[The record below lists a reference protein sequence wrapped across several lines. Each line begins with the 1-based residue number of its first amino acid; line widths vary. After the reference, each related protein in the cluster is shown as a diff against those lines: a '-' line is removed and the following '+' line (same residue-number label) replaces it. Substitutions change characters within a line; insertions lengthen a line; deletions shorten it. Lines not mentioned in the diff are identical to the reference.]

1 MPSLFRRYL
10 SAAGY
15 TLGSAVVGRGIAF
28 VNTVLLV
35 RWLGPG
41 NYGVYAVLL
50 SLLMVTSSFANLRL
64 DLGLARYLPHFL
76 LRRGFSERELVKR
89 AWWLGVALSLLTS
102 MGLLAFAGVVA
113 TRVYARPELTG
124 YVRLIAP
131 AIALT
136 VIQQMGLS
144 TLAGL
149 QDYRKVA
156 MVQVLASVLQLVA
169 SVAGWAWMGLR
180 GAVLGYVASTGI
192 AALAAAFVARQRLGE
207 SGLAE
212 MLTTPIFRRRDAEGT
227 KAKIKALARSLGR
240 CGKIDLHGLAHTFR
254 CAFSGVLVR
263 LADLKGLRHPSLTQL
278 AFDNCGGLAPQGQ
291 QSVAHGVSRGNVDV
305 EDNSSPVG
313 AADSHPVLSPRPG
326 FRGRSESFAQ
336 GCQAVKKS
344 SLDWAG
350 AHLQVCVFNSFAD
363 LKVCASRIFHSGSSR
378 AATPRN
384 HEKLFPRP
392 LGGGGGESR
401 EAGEP
406 GEGVFQGSFCR
417 LGPHSTGPTGLGGS
431 DATLARLTHFSVG
444 CLFASLISTSGY
456 WCGTAILTRYRGF
469 EAAALFS
476 VAYSFGAFTLFAP
489 GYLLGPAL
497 PFLSEAWAAGR
508 IDEFRELVRR
518 NFRLAVSLTVPIA
531 VFFAVVARPL
541 VALVYGLRFASAR
554 PAASLLSLTGVFFLG
569 VAVFNLAFAAAGR
582 VWVSVALNSLWLA
595 LFAALSTASA
605 RAWGPAGVGLSFFL
619 SLGVGYGVSCAYGVR
634 KFGFSKVGAAPVAA
648 SVLAFGSIAVWLAS
662 RLTGVALWLAGCAV
676 AVAVGITFLKAFYS
690 GDELTLAWQTVSRLV
705 LRWYGTRAENTS
717 SAAL

>member
-1 MPSLFRRYL
+1 MATSLFRRYL

-15 TLGSAVVGRGIAF
+15 TLGSAVVGRGVAF

-50 SLLMVTSSFANLRL
+50 SLLMVSSSFANLRL
-64 DLGLARYLPHFL
+64 DLGLARYLPQFL
-76 LRRGFSERELVKR
+76 LRRGFTERELVKR

-102 MGLLAFAGVVA
+102 MGLLAFAGLVA

-192 AALAAAFVARQRLGE
+192 MALVAALVARHR
-207 SGLAE
+207 LAE
-212 MLTTPIFRRRDAEGT
+212 F
-227 KAKIKALARSLGR
+227 
-240 CGKIDLHGLAHTFR
+240 
-254 CAFSGVLVR
+254 
-263 LADLKGLRHPSLTQL
+263 
-278 AFDNCGGLAPQGQ
+278 
-291 QSVAHGVSRGNVDV
+291 
-305 EDNSSPVG
+305 
-313 AADSHPVLSPRPG
+313 G
-326 FRGRSESFAQ
+326 FRNWAANRQ
-336 GCQAVKKS
+336 GAK
-344 SLDWAG
+344 G
-350 AHLQVCVFNSFAD
+350 
-363 LKVCASRIFHSGSSR
+363 
-378 AATPRN
+378 
-384 HEKLFPRP
+384 
-392 LGGGGGESR
+392 
-401 EAGEP
+401 EAGQSFS
-406 GEGVFQGSFCR
+406 VQRTKNQGPR
-417 LGPHSTGPTGLGGS
+417 TEQHPT
-431 DATLARLTHFSVG
+431 LTHLTRFSVG

-476 VAYSFGAFTLFAP
+476 VAYGFGAFTLFAP

-508 IDEFRELVRR
+508 IDEFRGLARR

-541 VALVYGLRFASAR
+541 VALVYGSRFASAWL
-554 PAASLLSLTGVFFLG
+554 AASLLSLAGAFFLG

-595 LFAALSTASA
+595 LFAALSAASA

-634 KFGFSKVGAAPVAA
+634 TFGISKVGSAPIAA
-648 SVLAFGSIAVWLAS
+648 SVLTFGSIAVWLAS
-662 RLTGVALWLAGCAV
+662 RLSGVALWLAGCAV
-676 AVAVGITFLKAFYS
+676 ALGVSATLLKAFYS
-690 GDELTLAWQTVSRLV
+690 PDELALTWRTISRPF
-705 LRWYGTRAENTS
+705 LRWSGSRIEGTS
-717 SAAL
+717 SIPLSCSPKGAPYPSPGQRPGWGEPIPGSARKP

>member
-1 MPSLFRRYL
+1 MPPSLFRRYL

-64 DLGLARYLPHFL
+64 DLGLARYLPQFL
-76 LRRGFSERELVKR
+76 LRRSFTERELVKR
-89 AWWLGVALSLLTS
+89 AWRLGVALSLLTS
-102 MGLLAFAGVVA
+102 VGLLVFAGLVA

-156 MVQVLASVLQLVA
+156 VVQVLTSALQLVA
-169 SVAGWAWMGLR
+169 SLAGWAWMGLR

-192 AALAAAFVARQRLGE
+192 AALVAALVARRR
-207 SGLAE
+207 LAE
-212 MLTTPIFRRRDAEGT
+212 FGFRNWAPSHQAT
-227 KAKIKALARSLGR
+227 KAQSLSVQRTKDQGPR
-240 CGKIDLHGLAHTFR
+240 TEQ
-254 CAFSGVLVR
+254 
-263 LADLKGLRHPSLTQL
+263 HP
-278 AFDNCGGLAPQGQ
+278 
-291 QSVAHGVSRGNVDV
+291 
-305 EDNSSPVG
+305 
-313 AADSHPVLSPRPG
+313 
-326 FRGRSESFAQ
+326 
-336 GCQAVKKS
+336 
-344 SLDWAG
+344 
-350 AHLQVCVFNSFAD
+350 
-363 LKVCASRIFHSGSSR
+363 
-378 AATPRN
+378 
-384 HEKLFPRP
+384 
-392 LGGGGGESR
+392 
-401 EAGEP
+401 
-406 GEGVFQGSFCR
+406 
-417 LGPHSTGPTGLGGS
+417 
-431 DATLARLTHFSVG
+431 TLARLTRFSVG
-444 CLFASLISTSGY
+444 YLFACLISTAGY
-456 WCGTAILTRYRGF
+456 WCGNAILARYRGF

-508 IDEFRELVRR
+508 LEEFRELVRR

-541 VALVYGLRFASAR
+541 VALVYGSRFASAW
-554 PAASLLSLTGVFFLG
+554 PAASLLSLAGVFFLG

-582 VWVSVALNSLWLA
+582 VWESVALNSLWLA
-595 LFAALSTASA
+595 LFVALALATA
-605 RAWGPAGVGLSFFL
+605 RAWGAAGVGLSFFL
-619 SLGVGYGVSCAYGVR
+619 SLGVGYGLCCGYGFR
-634 KFGFSKVGAAPVAA
+634 TFGISKVGAAQVAA

-662 RLTGVALWLAGCAV
+662 RLSGVALWLTGAAEAGTVCVVFYA
-676 AVAVGITFLKAFYS
+676 FLYS
-690 GDELTLAWQTVSRLV
+690 PQDISRLRRV
-705 LRWYGTRAENTS
+705 SVELVRKLATRS
-717 SAAL
+717 SRGARPTTQLNSASTG